1 MSHFQ
6 QKLET
11 QHISAFDL
19 ITRLKELTGLVYLH
33 DHNHPVIAF
42 LPNRFL
48 VGQSSDIQEFYHEN
62 FNHYSQEMNPTSI
75 LEFSTFDNNP
85 VLRHHTNQGFQGGYI
100 GFFSYD
106 YSANLSVNIKSHPQP
121 SFF

>member
-48 VGQSSDIQEFYHEN
+48 IGQSSDIQEFYREN

-75 LEFSTFDNNP
+75 LEFSTCDNNP
-85 VLRHHTNQGFQGGYI
+85 VLRNHTNQGFQGGYI
-100 GFFSYD
+100 GFFGYD
-106 YSANLSVNIKSHPQP
+106 YMV
-121 SFF
+121 F